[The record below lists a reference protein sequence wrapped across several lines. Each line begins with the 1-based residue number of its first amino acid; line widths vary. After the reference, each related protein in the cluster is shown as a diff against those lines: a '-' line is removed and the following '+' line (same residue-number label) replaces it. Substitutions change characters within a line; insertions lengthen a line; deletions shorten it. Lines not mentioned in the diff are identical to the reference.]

1 MSKNSTMNAKNDTK
15 NEEEKK
21 VLIFSLYWLNLYCA
35 VSLLASISMKMISA
49 IAECVFGGLYHT
61 ILRI

>member
-15 NEEEKK
+15 NVRKK

-35 VSLLASISMKMISA
+35 VSL
-49 IAECVFGGLYHT
+49 
-61 ILRI
+61 